1 MVGSIKDRVA
11 IIGMGCTQFGELWD
25 KSRVDLIVDAALE
38 AYKDA
43 GVEQKDIQAAWF
55 GNYYDTTGLTGQAL
69 AGPLRLQYIPV
80 TRVENACATAS
91 DALRNASYAVA
102 AGIYDLV
109 LVVGAEKI
117 KDQGLSGLAVRN
129 LDNNG
134 LMFSMTMP
142 GMFSMLA
149 TRYFDHYKISPED
162 GKHMLAHVS
171 WKSHKNGV
179 LSPKAHFRREV
190 SMEQIIKAPIIAWPL
205 GLFDC
210 CGVSDGAAAAII
222 VPAKDAK
229 KYRDDPVYIKA
240 VQMGVAPADGSA
252 STKYDYLHV
261 ESTVRA
267 AKAAYIEAGVKNP
280 REEIGM
286 AEVHDCFSI
295 TEAVI
300 MEDLQFSQRGHMRDD
315 IESGFFDLD
324 GGLPV
329 QPDGGLKC
337 FGHPIGASGL
347 RMIYEMYKQLQ
358 GKADKRQIKNTKL
371 GLTQNLG
378 GQPPHCTIF
387 CGIFGKELG

>member
-1 MVGSIKDRVA
+1 
-11 IIGMGCTQFGELWD
+11 MGCTQFGELWD
-25 KSRVDLIVDAALE
+25 KSRVDLIVDATLE

-149 TRYFDHYKISPED
+149 TRYFDHYKISPEA

-179 LSPKAHFRREV
+179 LSPKAHFRKEV
-190 SMEQIIKAPIIAWPL
+190 SMDQIIKAPIIAWPL

-210 CGVSDGAAAAII
+210 CGVSDGCAAAII

-229 KYRDDPVYIKA
+229 KYRPDPVYIKA
-240 VQMGVAPADGSA
+240 AQMGVAPADGSA

-267 AKAAYIEAGVKNP
+267 ANAAYIEAGVKNP

-300 MEDLQFSQRGHMRDD
+300 MEDLQFSKRGHMMDD

-387 CGIFGKELG
+387 CGIFGRELG

>member
-25 KSRVDLIVDAALE
+25 KSRVDLIVDATME

-149 TRYFDHYKISPED
+149 TRYFDHYKLSPEE

-179 LSPKAHFRREV
+179 LSPKAHFRKEV
-190 SMEQIIKAPIIAWPL
+190 SMDQIIKAPIIAWPL

-210 CGVSDGAAAAII
+210 CGVSDGCAAAII

-229 KYRDDPVYIKA
+229 KYRPDPVYIKA
-240 VQMGVAPADGSA
+240 AQMGVAPADGSV

-267 AKAAYIEAGVKNP
+267 AKAAYIEAGIKNP

-300 MEDLQFSQRGHMRDD
+300 MEDLQFSQRGHMKDD

-358 GKADKRQIKNTKL
+358 GKADKRQIKNPKL

-387 CGIFGKELG
+387 CGIFGRELG

>member
-1 MVGSIKDRVA
+1 
-11 IIGMGCTQFGELWD
+11 MGCTKFGELWD
-25 KSRVDLIVDAALE
+25 KSRVDLIVDAAKE
-38 AYKDA
+38 AYADA

-109 LVVGAEKI
+109 LVLGAEKI

-129 LDNNG
+129 LDFNG

-149 TRYFDHYKISPED
+149 TRYFDHYHIKPED

-171 WKSHKNGV
+171 WKSHKNGA
-179 LSPKAHFRREV
+179 LNPRAHFRKEV

-229 KYRDDPVYIKA
+229 KYRPDPVYIKA
-240 VQMGVAPADGSA
+240 AQMGVAPADGSV
-252 STKYDYLHV
+252 SQKYDYLHV

-267 AKAAYIEAGVKNP
+267 AKAAYIEAGIKVP
-280 REEIGM
+280 RKEISM

-300 MEDLQFSQRGHMRDD
+300 MEDLQFSERGHMRDD
-315 IESGFFDLD
+315 IEAGFFDLD

-329 QPDGGLKC
+329 QVDGGLKC

-358 GKADKRQIKNTKL
+358 GKADKRQLKNPTL

-387 CGIFGKELG
+387 CGIFGRELG

>member
-1 MVGSIKDRVA
+1 
-11 IIGMGCTQFGELWD
+11 MGCTQFGELWD
-25 KSRVDLIVDAALE
+25 KSRVDLIVDATME

-149 TRYFDHYKISPED
+149 TRYFDHYKLSPEE

-179 LSPKAHFRREV
+179 LSPKAHFRKEV
-190 SMEQIIKAPIIAWPL
+190 SMDQIIKAPIIAWPL

-210 CGVSDGAAAAII
+210 CGVSDGCAAAII

-229 KYRDDPVYIKA
+229 KYRPDPVYIKA
-240 VQMGVAPADGSA
+240 AQMSVAPADGSA

-261 ESTVRA
+261 ESTSRA
-267 AKAAYIEAGVKNP
+267 AIAAYKEAGVKNP

-300 MEDLQFSQRGHMRDD
+300 MEDLQFSQRGHMKDD

-358 GKADKRQIKNTKL
+358 GKADKRQIKNPKL